1 MLAVATNISSGGVAL
16 VFIANQVPGLLV
28 KLSVPLWFHIV
39 SYRTRMVMAS
49 VSMAIA
55 LLLVGIGGK
64 FRDHGQNNDNQDN
77 DGSGQSLGLAL
88 ELFGISFIS
97 FQGALG
103 EATLLALSGR
113 FDSLILPKLDD
124 SYRAV
129 DDADEHFSEQDAQSS
144 GDVEPSIQRRCIT
157 AFSSGTGLAGIAGYA
172 YKSLFADLIG
182 LGLSGTVWSAIV
194 FALVYWLKFRCLYRV
209 EEKWAVSNESTSEVA
224 GDNRITASES
234 SYLADDAVDID
245 EAFSAEGPKG
255 NVSLPLETAHQR
267 GQDPTGFGRFKLL
280 LSLWMY
286 TVPLFTVYAAE
297 YVLQAGVW
305 PAIGFPVTD
314 SKARAEFYHF
324 ANWTYQG
331 GVYISRSSGNL
342 WVASMRAL
350 WIMPILQIVNLYF
363 FLMVSIHHF
372 WYDYGLLALCFFAGL
387 LGGSVYVQGFS
398 RINAD
403 MPPHQKE
410 SAVASAGVADSL
422 GIFVADVVSLF
433 VQSCIY
439 KRNEIGGAVVE
450 CPVR

>member
-1 MLAVATNISSGGVAL
+1 ML
-16 VFIANQVPGLLV
+16 
-28 KLSVPLWFHIV
+28 
-39 SYRTRMVMAS
+39 MAS

-55 LLLVGIGGK
+55 LMIVGIGGM
-64 FRDHGQNNDNQDN
+64 FRDDRQDN
-77 DGSGQSLGLAL
+77 DIQDNDSSGQSLGLAL
-88 ELFGISFIS
+88 ELLGISFIS

-103 EATLLALSGR
+103 EATLLALAGR

-129 DDADEHFSEQDAQSS
+129 DGTYQESSDEDAQSS
-144 GDVEPSIQRRCIT
+144 GGDEPAIQRRCIT

-182 LGLSGTVWSAIV
+182 LGLSGTVWSAM
-194 FALVYWLKFRCLYRV
+194 ALPLAYWLGFRCLNRV
-209 EEKWAVSNESTSEVA
+209 DEKWAVPTESTSELAEVV
-224 GDNRITASES
+224 DDFCTTACEA
-234 SYLADDAVDID
+234 SYLVDD
-245 EAFSAEGPKG
+245 EAEGS
-255 NVSLPLETAHQR
+255 NDTVLPLETTHQGLT

-280 LSLWMY
+280 LSLWTY

-305 PAIGFPVTD
+305 PSIGFPVT
-314 SKARAEFYHF
+314 SAKARADFYHY

-331 GVYISRSSGNL
+331 GVFVSRSSGNL
-342 WVASMRAL
+342 WEASMRAL
-350 WIMPILQIVNLYF
+350 WIMPILQMANLYF

-403 MPPHQKE
+403 MLPDLKE

-422 GIFVADVVSLF
+422 G
-433 VQSCIY
+433 
-439 KRNEIGGAVVE
+439 E
-450 CPVR
+450 

>member
-1 MLAVATNISSGGVAL
+1 MYALRPHRPCFEATNISSGGVAL

-28 KLSVPLWFHIV
+28 KLSVPVWFHIV
-39 SYRTRMVMAS
+39 SYRTRMLTAS

-55 LLLVGIGGK
+55 LMIVGIGGM
-64 FRDHGQNNDNQDN
+64 FRDDRQDN
-77 DGSGQSLGLAL
+77 DIQDNDSSGQSLGLAL
-88 ELFGISFIS
+88 ELLGISFIS

-103 EATLLALSGR
+103 EATLLALAGR

-129 DDADEHFSEQDAQSS
+129 DGTYQESSDEDAQSS
-144 GDVEPSIQRRCIT
+144 GGDELAMQRRCIT

-182 LGLSGTVWSAIV
+182 LGLSGTVWSAM
-194 FALVYWLKFRCLYRV
+194 ALPLAYWLGFRCLNRV
-209 EEKWAVSNESTSEVA
+209 DEKWAVPTESTSELAEVV
-224 GDNRITASES
+224 DDFCTTACEASYLVDDEDAES
-234 SYLADDAVDID
+234 SNDTLV
-245 EAFSAEGPKG
+245 
-255 NVSLPLETAHQR
+255 PLETTHQ
-267 GQDPTGFGRFKLL
+267 GLTGHDLTGFGRIKLL
-280 LSLWMY
+280 LSLWPY

-305 PAIGFPVTD
+305 PSIGFPVT
-314 SKARAEFYHF
+314 SAKARADFYHY

-331 GVYISRSSGNL
+331 GVFVSRSSGNL
-342 WVASMRAL
+342 WEASMRAL
-350 WIMPILQIVNLYF
+350 WIMPILQMANLYF

-403 MPPHQKE
+403 MLPDLKE

-422 GIFVADVVSLF
+422 G
-433 VQSCIY
+433 
-439 KRNEIGGAVVE
+439 E
-450 CPVR
+450 

>member
-1 MLAVATNISSGGVAL
+1 M
-16 VFIANQVPGLLV
+16 
-28 KLSVPLWFHIV
+28 
-39 SYRTRMVMAS
+39 MAS

-55 LLLVGIGGK
+55 LALVGIGGM
-64 FRDHGQNNDNQDN
+64 FRDHGQNNDTQDN

-129 DDADEHFSEQDAQSS
+129 DGADQHFSEQDAQSS
-144 GDVEPSIQRRCIT
+144 GEAEPAIQRRCIT

-172 YKSLFADLIG
+172 YKSLFADVIG

-194 FALVYWLKFRCLYRV
+194 FALAYWLKFRCLYRV
-209 EEKWAVSNESTSEVA
+209 EEKWTLSTESATEVA
-224 GDNRITASES
+224 GDNCTAASES
-234 SYLADDAVDID
+234 SYLADDGVNDGD
-245 EAFSAEGPKG
+245 AFYAEGQKG
-255 NVSLPLETAHQR
+255 DIMLPLETTDRR
-267 GQDPTGFGRFKLL
+267 GQEPTGVGRFKLL
-280 LSLWMY
+280 LSLWSY

-314 SKARAEFYHF
+314 TKARAEFYHY

-372 WYDYGLLALCFFAGL
+372 WYDYGLLVLCFFAGL

-403 MPPHQKE
+403 MPPDLKE

-422 GIFVADVVSLF
+422 G
-433 VQSCIY
+433 
-439 KRNEIGGAVVE
+439 E
-450 CPVR
+450 